1 MSDSISVRLRPKRE
15 FASQTRI
22 WRTTGINSDV
32 AQECTGTAREVIHG
46 VLDAVLVEEHAN
58 YPKGP
63 CALLLQKDG
72 SGAPI
77 HVVWGIPK
85 GHDRPAVLVTV
96 YRPDPVRWD
105 LSFTRRR
112 SQ

>member
-1 MSDSISVRLRPKRE
+1 MRCWLR
-15 FASQTRI
+15 SMRI
-22 WRTTGINSDV
+22 I
-32 AQECTGTAREVIHG
+32 
-46 VLDAVLVEEHAN
+46 
-58 YPKGP
+58 PGP

-105 LSFTRRR
+105 PSFTRRR
-112 SQ
+112 SQWSQ